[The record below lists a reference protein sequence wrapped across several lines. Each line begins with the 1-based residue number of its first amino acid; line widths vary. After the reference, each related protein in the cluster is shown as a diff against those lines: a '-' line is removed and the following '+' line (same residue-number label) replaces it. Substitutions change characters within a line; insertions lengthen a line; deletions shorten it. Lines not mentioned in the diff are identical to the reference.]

1 MSRNHIIGD
10 GTKLLWKLPGDLQ
23 RLKKMTMGN
32 PLIMGRKTFK
42 SIGIPLP
49 GRANIVLTRQ
59 KNYKSKGVIVAN
71 DFNEA
76 IKMAN
81 LWIKNNF
88 LKRERD
94 CKKIFIFGGGEVYN
108 LFLNYCEI
116 IELTLYRGTVI
127 HMILCRMYQ
136 YLPWQ

>member
-49 GRANIVLTRQ
+49 GQ
-59 KNYKSKGVIVAN
+59 SKYS
-71 DFNEA
+71 FN
-76 IKMAN
+76 KT
-81 LWIKNNF
+81 K
-88 LKRERD
+88 
-94 CKKIFIFGGGEVYN
+94 
-108 LFLNYCEI
+108 
-116 IELTLYRGTVI
+116 EL
-127 HMILCRMYQ
+127 
-136 YLPWQ
+136 

>member
-59 KNYKSKGVIVAN
+59 KNYKSKGIIIAIN
-71 DFNEA
+71 FKEA

-81 LWIKNNF
+81 IWIDNNF
-88 LKRERD
+88 IKEKVVR
-94 CKKIFIFGGGEVYN
+94 KS
-108 LFLNYCEI
+108 LFLAVVKFITSTWNI
-116 IELTLYRGTVI
+116 VK
-127 HMILCRMYQ
+127 
-136 YLPWQ
+136 